1 MAEHLIRAEFFGTPV
16 SILDHAGKRWL
27 TAEEVGRCLGYSE
40 PTARTGIT
48 NVYNRHADEFTE
60 SDSCAIKLM
69 AQGQHREVRIFSATG
84 CIKLGFFAHTPTAKE
99 FRAWAAVTLE
109 AAAPPAPA
117 DEALPAVVRSPRL
130 DARLDRM
137 ASSIETMAAS
147 VTTMAS
153 GMQTMQTQLNV
164 TSKYIGLLELNQA
177 GTRKVTAEVVREAKA
192 LHAQGMSMAD
202 IARILRVSRTA
213 VSLVVRDKYPI
224 AIPEAEEAAKP
235 SAGEILE
242 GWIEREQKRLVAHLT
257 QEGGAA

>member
-1 MAEHLIRAEFFGTPV
+1 MAEQHLITADFFGNPV
-16 SILDHAGKRWL
+16 SIVDHAGKRWL
-27 TAEEVGRCLGYSE
+27 TAEEVGRCLGYNDSNSG
-40 PTARTGIT
+40 ASVRNI
-48 NVYNRHADEFTE
+48 YSRHVDEFTE
-60 SDSCAIKLM
+60 ADSCRINLIR
-69 AQGQHREVRIFSATG
+69 QGQSREVRIFSATG

-147 VTTMAS
+147 VTTMAT

-192 LHAQGMSMAD
+192 LHAEGMSMAD
-202 IARILRVSRTA
+202 IARILRVSRTS
-213 VSLVVRDKYPI
+213 VSLVVRDKYPV
-224 AIPEAEEAAKP
+224 AIPEAEAPKT

-242 GWIEREQKRLVAHLT
+242 GWIEREQKRLVTHLT
-257 QEGGAA
+257 REGGAA

>member
-16 SILDHAGKRWL
+16 SILDHGGKRWL
-27 TAEEVGRCLGYSE
+27 TAEEVGRCLGYS
-40 PTARTGIT
+40 AADASQGIRKL
-48 NVYNRHADEFTE
+48 YHRHEDEFTE
-60 SDSCAIKLM
+60 ADACRVNLYR
-69 AQGQHREVRIFSATG
+69 QDQRRELLIFSATG

-109 AAAPPAPA
+109 AAAPPPPP

-147 VTTMAS
+147 VTTMAT

-192 LHAQGMSMAD
+192 LHAEGMSMAD
-202 IARILRVSRTA
+202 IARILRVSRTS
-213 VSLVVRDKYPI
+213 VSLVVRDKYPV
-224 AIPEAEEAAKP
+224 AIPEAEAPKT

-242 GWIEREQKRLVAHLT
+242 DWIEREQKRLVTHLT
-257 QEGGAA
+257 REGGAA

>member
-1 MAEHLIRAEFFGTPV
+1 MAQQHISPSVFRFSSQAVRVIVRDDEPWFVANDVCAALGLDNSRMATDRLDDDEKGVTSIDTLGGAQAMTVISESGLYSLVLASRKPEAKPFKKWVTSEVLPAIRKSG
-16 SILDHAGKRWL
+16 RY
-27 TAEEVGRCLGYSE
+27 EVGE
-40 PTARTGIT
+40 P
-48 NVYNRHADEFTE
+48 
-60 SDSCAIKLM
+60 
-69 AQGQHREVRIFSATG
+69 
-84 CIKLGFFAHTPTAKE
+84 
-99 FRAWAAVTLE
+99 
-109 AAAPPAPA
+109 
-117 DEALPAVVRSPRL
+117 LPAVVRSPRL
-130 DARLDRM
+130 EASMARM
-137 ASSIETMAAS
+137 ADSVATLAA
-147 VTTMAS
+147 
-153 GMQTMQTQLNV
+153 GMQTMSTQLNV

-257 QEGGAA
+257 REGGAA